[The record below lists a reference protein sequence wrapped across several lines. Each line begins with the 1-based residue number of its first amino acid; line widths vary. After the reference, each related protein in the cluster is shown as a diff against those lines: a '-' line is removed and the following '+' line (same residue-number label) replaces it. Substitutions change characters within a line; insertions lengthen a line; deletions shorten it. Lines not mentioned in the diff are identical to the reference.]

1 MRQSD
6 ITIGETYLFV
16 ATDNPTRKHLEGE
29 PFTVEYKK
37 AVWRKTGRKGSRKQ
51 NRFFNADG
59 VGARA
64 EELGEM
70 QPITLDALQAF
81 GFNQSFGTDPQ
92 EIHYTNVY
100 RRGVLE
106 IFNDSIQPEVYFYF
120 PAEYED
126 RVKMLYMHELHEYLR
141 ANSDVLKMQ
150 SAAEDMDDII
160 F

>member
-1 MRQSD
+1 MQQKD
-6 ITIGETYLFV
+6 IEIGETYLFV

-29 PFTVEYKK
+29 LFTVEYKK

-64 EELGEM
+64 EELGEL
-70 QPITLDALQAF
+70 QPITHDAIMAF
-81 GFNQSFGTDPQ
+81 GFNNACATDPQ
-92 EIHYTNVY
+92 EIHYTRVY
-100 RRGVLE
+100 SRGALE
-106 IFNDSIQPEVYFYF
+106 IFNDTIQSEVYFYF

-141 ANSDVLKMQ
+141 ANSEVLKMQ
-150 SAAEDMDDII
+150 SAAQDLDDII